1 MNTFKR
7 FIAGRNQTAA
17 TEQTFTFVSLF
28 SGAGIGDY
36 GLTLAGGE
44 CLAACEIDPNRSAV
58 HSENIGA
65 PIWGNIRTEKTSL
78 IATVRNH
85 DVDLLLATP
94 PCQSFSTANSR
105 RGLLED
111 PEHAT
116 RDDRNHLFFEA
127 LEVARAL
134 RPKIV
139 VFENVPNFLK
149 RKIRSTDGKIVGRVE
164 EFLRASLT
172 EYVGWCDTLCFS
184 DLDVPQRRKRSI
196 AIFAR
201 RDILGTNSIKNLE
214 PKFWPGALTR
224 KAKTIEQALDG
235 IEPLDA
241 HSEETAATRRDFL
254 HQVPVYSALHYQWIS
269 SIPPGS
275 GQSAW
280 ENPCEYCGEKSTPVF
295 KVICCNCGGYM
306 YNRPHVPIPGGRIRA
321 IKGFKTSY
329 KRMPSDELA
338 PTITTASGHFSSDL
352 KLHPTENRVL
362 SARECALIQ
371 TIPYSFQWPAAQRY
385 KKGYLMR
392 EMIGEAV
399 PPLVTY
405 RLGLAVA
412 RFING
417 GN

>member
-7 FIAGRNQTAA
+7 FIAARNRTAA
-17 TEQTFTFVSLF
+17 TERSFSFVSLF

-44 CLAACEIDPNRSAV
+44 CLAACELDPNRSAV
-58 HSENIGA
+58 HSSNIGA

-78 IATVRNH
+78 IAAVRDRNL
-85 DVDLLLATP
+85 DLLLATP

-134 RPKIV
+134 RPKVV

-149 RKIRSTDGKIVGRVE
+149 RKIRSNDGKIVGRVE
-164 EFLRASLT
+164 EFLRASLA
-172 EYVGWCDTLCFS
+172 EYAGWCDTLCFS
-184 DLDVPQRRKRSI
+184 DLDVPQRRKRSL
-196 AIFAR
+196 AIFVR
-201 RDILGTNSIKNLE
+201 RDVLGDNPLE
-214 PKFWPGALTR
+214 LLTPKSWPGALTR
-224 KAKTIEQALDG
+224 KAKTIEKALNGIESLDG
-235 IEPLDA
+235 S
-241 HSEETAATRRDFL
+241 SEEAATASRDFL
-254 HQVPVYSALHYQWIS
+254 HQVPVYSELHYRWIS
-269 SIPPGS
+269 AIPSGS

-280 ENPCEYCGEKSTPVF
+280 ENACENCGNKSTPLF
-295 KVICCNCGGYM
+295 KVVCANCGTNM
-306 YNRPHVPIPGGRIRA
+306 YNRPHVPIPGGRIRP

-329 KRMPSDELA
+329 KRMPSGELA

-362 SARECALIQ
+362 SARECALLQ

-385 KKGYLMR
+385 KKGYLVR

-412 RFING
+412 HLISR
-417 GN
+417 